1 MALVIRII
9 NKPDD
14 LIKIFKLRI
23 EVFTFEQNCPIEEEF
38 DSKDNLNS
46 DSVQFIVEKNGECIG
61 TARISYYPKNKIKIE
76 RVCIKKDKRKLK
88 AGSALMNFMHDKLI
102 NDEIKIVEISAQIS
116 AINFYKKFGYFE
128 EGDHYIEAGIEHI
141 KMKKKLN

>member
-88 AGSALMNFMHDKLI
+88 AGSELMNFMHDKLI

-116 AINFYKKFGYFE
+116 AINFYKKLGYFE
-128 EGDHYIEAGIEHI
+128 EGDQYIEAGIEHI